1 MAIQVGDA
9 APDFALPASNGETVR
24 LGDFRG
30 QPVVLYFYPKDET
43 PLCTREAQGF
53 RDAHDD
59 LSGLGAV
66 VIGVS
71 RDSVD
76 SHRAFAE
83 HHGLPFLL
91 ASDADG
97 ALRERYGVP
106 KTLGLLDGR
115 VTFEIDGEGV
125 VRHRLSAAFSARKH
139 VEQALAAV
147 RDLPARSTGEP
158 A

>member
-1 MAIQVGDA
+1 MAIQVGEA
-9 APDFALPASNGETVR
+9 AADFALPANNGETVR
-24 LGDFRG
+24 LSDFRG

-53 RDAHDD
+53 RDAHDE

-76 SHRAFAE
+76 RHRAFAE

-91 ASDADG
+91 VSDADG
-97 ALRERYGVP
+97 ALRERYGVS

-115 VTFEIDGEGV
+115 VTFVIDAGGV

-139 VEQALAAV
+139 VDQALAAV
-147 RDLPARSTGEP
+147 RDLPATTPGEP